1 MTEEKKTTRR
11 TTRKDEPASAP
22 AEESPK
28 PTAEVKPAAGMV
40 AVMNHCSGHF
50 VQPSTGIRIAGK
62 EQKDLRDDGWLRL
75 QVKAGLMEIK

>member
-11 TTRKDEPASAP
+11 TTRKDEPAA
-22 AEESPK
+22 ATEEAPK
-28 PTAEVKPAAGMV
+28 PAPPKTKSDMV
-40 AVMNHCSGHF
+40 TVVNHCSGHF